1 MTNRALLIGINRYKI
16 PGADRR
22 GCVNDMQHLKGAL
35 PGGFNLAIETKT
47 LCLGTLFHYRRE
59 PRSVS

>member
-22 GCVNDMQHLKGAL
+22 GCVNDVQHLKGAL
-35 PGGFNLAIETKT
+35 TPWF
-47 LCLGTLFHYRRE
+47 
-59 PRSVS
+59 

>member
-22 GCVNDMQHLKGAL
+22 GCVNDVQHLKGAL
-35 PGGFNLAIETKT
+35 PPVVLT
-47 LCLGTLFHYRRE
+47 LR
-59 PRSVS
+59 